1 MIKTKQENQDLSL
14 NERFLKGVFGATKEE
29 IASMV
34 KTADWTTSVQLAEQ
48 ASQQIGGGVWMPAIS
63 VASDE
68 PMAVLWQW
76 LENPRDGFRPRI
88 TPSVFC
94 YMDGYEWATISCL
107 PKMSA
112 QDLVIHPEHLAR
124 AIASTETPT
133 MERERLSRE
142 ARAAA
147 KAEVEKETNRLRN
160 AALEVDAW
168 NRRVGFF
175 SSLYRKGLRELW
187 SEKFIQR
194 DELDYLLDRFETKG
208 LLRDEAEVRKALRN
222 QLMDHMAVP
231 DTVERNQDP
240 TQEQL
245 SAAAD
250 TLASWIN
257 GELFEGVNPL
267 AIHHAEV
274 KAAADNAAARIC
286 ETEEKKQAETMAN
299 SPFAKLALLKK

>member
-1 MIKTKQENQDLSL
+1 MEDTKMADKLLEAIFGPTKAQVENAIKNANWQ
-14 NERFLKGVFGATKEE
+14 
-29 IASMV
+29 ASIE
-34 KTADWTTSVQLAEQ
+34 LAEK
-48 ASQQIGGGVWMPAIS
+48 ASSQIGGGLWLPALT
-63 VASDE
+63 VAQRE

-94 YMDGYEWATISCL
+94 YTLDYGWATDLDRL
-107 PKMSA
+107 PKASS

-133 MERERLSRE
+133 MERARLSRE
-142 ARAAA
+142 ARTAA
-147 KAEVEKETNRLRN
+147 KADLRN

-175 SSLYRKGLRELW
+175 SSLYRKGLYELW
-187 SEKFIQR
+187 NEEFIQR

-208 LLRDEAEVRKALRN
+208 FLRDEAEVRKALRN

-250 TLASWIN
+250 TLAAWIN
-257 GELFEGVNPL
+257 GKLFEGVNPL

-274 KAAADNAAARIC
+274 KAAADKAAARVR

-299 SPFAKLALLKK
+299 SPFAKLAFLKK